1 MLMIK
6 CIDHQKVGQEND
18 KQTNKQVQMQIP
30 FSTFPSGI
38 WTFSWPLL
46 DPVDDGEDASFK
58 LVILH
63 SAITTVKIF
72 QY

>member
-38 WTFSWPLL
+38 
-46 DPVDDGEDASFK
+46 
-58 LVILH
+58 
-63 SAITTVKIF
+63 
-72 QY
+72 